1 MKNSVKESKERKII
15 FEGGNIRKY
24 LIDIYEEN
32 ETIQSYIT
40 LEDFVELVISNYPTK
55 NEILSKRVLDFED
68 LVIHENYSHVDHSN
82 NYDEEKDVEI
92 NFRKLSFNDIF

>member
-1 MKNSVKESKERKII
+1 MKNRSKERKII
-15 FEGGNIRKY
+15 FEGENIRKY

-82 NYDEEKDVEI
+82 NYNEEDVEI
-92 NFRKLSFNDIF
+92 NFKKLSFNDIF